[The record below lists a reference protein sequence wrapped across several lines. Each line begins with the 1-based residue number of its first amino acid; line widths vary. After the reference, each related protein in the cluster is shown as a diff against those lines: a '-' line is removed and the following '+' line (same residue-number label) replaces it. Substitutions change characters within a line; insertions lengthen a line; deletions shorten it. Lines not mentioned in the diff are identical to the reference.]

1 MDTERSPLSIRL
13 EDSDAGRAIV
23 CGSSGNSQPS
33 NGHLNSWICAR
44 QFWTVKLWPWIIRGI
59 PRFQLLQQWQ
69 KCPTAPLVYYL
80 FDLLWSNGWDITGAP
95 VLQRR
100 VLLGQI
106 VSPVNGIQVGSSIPG
121 RGKDLFRS
129 ALETGFEGIVAKR
142 KASTYQPGQR
152 SKDWLKIKC
161 RPQQEF
167 VVGGFTEGKGSQKR
181 FGALLLGACHNGK
194 LHYFGHSG
202 SGFSEKVIDDAL
214 RRMKPLFIEK
224 SPFENPPKVKEKIQW
239 VQPKLV
245 CEIAFAE
252 WTDDSELR
260 QTTFLGWRDDKKPEE
275 VVLESLSF

>member
-1 MDTERSPLSIRL
+1 M
-13 EDSDAGRAIV
+13 
-23 CGSSGNSQPS
+23 
-33 NGHLNSWICAR
+33 
-44 QFWTVKLWPWIIRGI
+44 
-59 PRFQLLQQWQ
+59 
-69 KCPTAPLVYYL
+69 VYYV
-80 FDLLWSNGWDITGAP
+80 FDLLWSNGFNITGKP

-100 VLLGQI
+100 SLLRHVI
-106 VSPVNGIQVGSSIPG
+106 RPVEGIHIGSWVYR
-121 RGKDLFRS
+121 RGKDLFRL
-129 ALETGFEGIVAKR
+129 AKENGFEGIVGKR
-142 KASTYQPGQR
+142 IDSIYQPGQR
-152 SKDWLKIKC
+152 TKNWLKIKS